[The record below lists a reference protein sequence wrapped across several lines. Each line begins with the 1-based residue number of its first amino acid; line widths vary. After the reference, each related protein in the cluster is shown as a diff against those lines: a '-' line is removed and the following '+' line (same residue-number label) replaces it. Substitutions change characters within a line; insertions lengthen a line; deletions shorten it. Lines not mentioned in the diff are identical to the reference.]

1 MPNDIINSFSNKT
14 GKTVKEVEKLWDK
27 AKKIASDNN
36 EEDNYQYITG
46 ILKNMLSL
54 EDTSSGDVAAFGSRV
69 DLVKRQTFKDYYEK
83 IKKPVLVESK
93 IKTDKDPADILRQNN
108 IKIKSVK
115 PVKDNEI
122 LITLYTKEDV
132 SKAEI
137 LLDNYIFTIK
147 YEINN

>member
-1 MPNDIINSFSNKT
+1 MPNNIINSFSNKT

-36 EEDNYQYITG
+36 EQDNYQYITG

-54 EDTSSGDVAAFGSRV
+54 EDTSSSDVATFGSRV

-93 IKTDKDPADILRQNN
+93 VKTDKDPTEILRQNN

-115 PVKDNEI
+115 PAKDDEI
-122 LITLYTKEDV
+122 IITLYTEEDAN
-132 SKAEI
+132 KAE
-137 LLDNYIFTIK
+137 LLLGSYIFTIK
-147 YEINN
+147 YKINK

>member
-1 MPNDIINSFSNKT
+1 MPNNIINSFSDKT
-14 GKTVKEVEKLWDK
+14 GKSIKEVEKLWDK

-36 EEDNYQYITG
+36 KEDNYQYITG

-54 EDTSSGDVAAFGSRV
+54 EDTSSGDVATFGSRI

-93 IKTDKDPADILRQNN
+93 IKTDKEPTDILRQGG

-115 PVKDNEI
+115 PVKDNEM
-122 LITLYTKEDV
+122 LITLYTEEDV
-132 SKAEI
+132 NKAEK

-147 YEINN
+147 YKIDN

>member
-1 MPNDIINSFSNKT
+1 MPNNIINSFSNKT
-14 GKTVKEVEKLWDK
+14 GKSVKEVEKLWDK

-36 EEDNYQYITG
+36 EEDDYQYITG

-54 EDTSSGDVAAFGSRV
+54 EDTTSGDVASFGSRI

-93 IKTDKDPADILRQNN
+93 VKTDKDPTEILRQNN

-115 PVKDNEI
+115 PVKDTEI

-132 SKAEI
+132 NKAEEI
-137 LLDNYIFTIK
+137 LDRYLFNIEYK
-147 YEINN
+147 INK